1 MLEFFA
7 RPIRSALGFAE
18 HEAAR
23 PIVGAERDIAEASSA
38 AHRVADSIEQH
49 IQTVEGLA
57 ASIGPLTQSVDQL
70 TETMSDLVKLLAP
83 MAAAEHEVEHVER
96 LFGFRRHRKS
106 TAPPP
111 RPDPPPPA

>member
-18 HEAAR
+18 QEAAR
-23 PIVGAERDIAEASSA
+23 PIVGAEHEIAEASSA
-38 AHRVADSIEQH
+38 AHRVADSIERH

-57 ASIGPLTQSVDQL
+57 ASIGPLTQSVDRL
-70 TETMSDLVKLLAP
+70 TETMTDLVTLLAP

-96 LFGFRRHRKS
+96 LFGFRRRRKPAPP
-106 TAPPP
+106 APPP
-111 RPDPPPPA
+111 EPPPAA